1 MKIFNVGENFI
12 SSLLLDSFQDL
23 TIRHEKYADDQ

>member
-12 SSLLLDSFQDL
+12 SSLLLDSFQVL
-23 TIRHEKYADDQ
+23 TIRGEKYGDDR